1 MLIAPKSFYLILNA
15 FKHYDESIGL
25 SSVLDCFDYCGLST
39 NDVYLAVLGRPANLQ
54 ELCAFDSH
62 LEIREQYE
70 IALNS
75 CEFQTNSVKNCLNA
89 FSEKRRL
96 LFVHI
101 PKCSGS
107 SVNSH
112 LISKYPAILNWIANK
127 DITSRSGLFTA
138 LRDFAVAMANIDAK
152 AIFVYGHVPLMHY
165 IDNGF
170 IRKDDLLFTT
180 IRDPFEIVISHVN
193 YVMTKLRNPALK
205 EESDVLHWKGFLNI
219 DLDSIDDAN
228 LVNKIIY
235 NQGIHPHHNNF
246 LCSFLGRGT
255 YKSAKKLIADSKILI
270 IPIEQ
275 LDTWLAENFDI
286 HSNERFNVSNKYIS
300 SATITNKDREYITKH
315 LINEDV
321 LLFDFLIKRQQEST
335 LQIGLDREK
344 HSSGLKFISA
354 VLRENEDVVQGQLM
368 TFDVDFIL
376 TREINELEMGIHIF
390 DERKELVFGVNSSLL
405 KQVHINVACGSY
417 RVMHY
422 VNATLP
428 AGKYTAGFAFTEL
441 LPTGN
446 RPLLWLDNVCKFQIS
461 NRSDHVGVGYAGMQA
476 AMECIP
482 TNLAQEGRLVFHP
495 VGSLISVNPFQTM
508 FVGERIALVVE
519 VTNRSEQ
526 LWLGSVF
533 YPIKLSYHWLD
544 NAGEM
549 VIFDGC
555 RTELPAGGVPPW
567 QTVRAKVS
575 VVAPAK
581 KGNYKLVVSLVQ
593 ESYAWFDELGE
604 GFQPAI
610 LEVMVG
616 YTPA

>member
-1 MLIAPKSFYLILNA
+1 MSSRPKSFYDVISA
-15 FKHYDESIGL
+15 FKHYDENFGIA
-25 SSVLDCFDYCGLST
+25 SVLEGFDYSDLST
-39 NDVYLAVLGRPANLQ
+39 NDIYLGALGRPANLQ
-54 ELCAFDSH
+54 ELCAFNSH
-62 LEIREQYE
+62 LDLRKQYE
-70 IALNS
+70 VVLNS

-107 SVNSH
+107 SVNGH
-112 LISKYPAILNWIANK
+112 LQRKYPAILNWIANK

-138 LRDFAVAMANIDAK
+138 LRDFAVAMANTDAD
-152 AIFVYGHVPLMHY
+152 AIFVYGHVHLMHY

-170 IRKDDLLFTT
+170 IRKNDLLFTT

-205 EESDVLHWKGFLNI
+205 EESDVLNWKFLLNI
-219 DLDSIDDAN
+219 DDTDSIDDAN

-246 LCSFLGRGT
+246 LCSFLGRNGT
-255 YKSAKKLIADSKILI
+255 YKTALKVIADSKILI

-275 LDTWLAENFDI
+275 LDIWLAENFDI
-286 HSNERFNVSNKYIS
+286 IANERFNVSNKFIS
-300 SATITNKDREYITKH
+300 SATITNKDREYITRN

-321 LLFDFLIKRQQEST
+321 LLFDFLIKRQQKST
-335 LQIGLDREK
+335 LQIGLDRE
-344 HSSGLKFISA
+344 HSSDLKFISA

-428 AGKYTAGFAFTEL
+428 AGKYMAGFAFTEL

-446 RPLLWLDNVCKFQIS
+446 RPLLWLDNVCKFQVS
-461 NRSDHVGVGYAGMQA
+461 NRSDRVGVGYADLQA

-495 VGSLISVNPFQTM
+495 IGNLISVNPFQTM

-549 VIFDGC
+549 VVFDGC
-555 RTELPAGGVPPW
+555 RTELPAGGVSPW
-567 QTVRAKVS
+567 QTVLAKVS

-581 KGNYKLVVSLVQ
+581 KGSYKLVVSLVQ

-616 YTPA
+616 